1 VSWLFVVE
9 RYEIPVG
16 LNYNVGSAPH
26 TGFFAAQ
33 SLATFDAR

>member
-1 VSWLFVVE
+1 
-9 RYEIPVG
+9 VG
-16 LNYNVGSAPH
+16 LTYNVGSASH